1 MAVYENRYDH
11 LSNNLILNEI
21 SKLIFFQ
28 FYCRINREQLEIA
41 VETIYGLNPDKYFE
55 ILNLKFGGR
64 NLLTRRFG
72 LHPNSRCAYE
82 IRELLIAIGET

>member
-28 FYCRINREQLEIA
+28 FYCRINRKQLEIA
-41 VETIYGLNPDKYFE
+41 VEAIYGLNPDKYFE

-64 NLLTRRFG
+64 FG
-72 LHPNSRCAYE
+72 LHPNSRWAYE

>member
-41 VETIYGLNPDKYFE
+41 VE
-55 ILNLKFGGR
+55 ILIL
-64 NLLTRRFG
+64 
-72 LHPNSRCAYE
+72 
-82 IRELLIAIGET
+82 